1 MVTNDD
7 GRILLDLCR
16 HECDNQLGH
25 LSHPLVH
32 PVSPMQHS
40 SAYFTSSP
48 FPTPSHH
55 TVRSFPIHSM
65 TPIWIFPAYPLLIT
79 APFASNIIDA
89 VPTAAAATR
98 INAIAIALTA
108 VSIQG
113 AGFMVSIMIY
123 SAFIYRLMTR
133 KLPNEPTRPGIFVS
147 VGPSGFTVAGIVH
160 LANDLK
166 EKIVGIDEAFGS
178 PNGVVDAS
186 FVLKI
191 LADVVG
197 LWLWG
202 LCIWYDYSEIITPPG
217 LMC

>member
-1 MVTNDD
+1 
-7 GRILLDLCR
+7 
-16 HECDNQLGH
+16 
-25 LSHPLVH
+25 
-32 PVSPMQHS
+32 
-40 SAYFTSSP
+40 
-48 FPTPSHH
+48 
-55 TVRSFPIHSM
+55 M
-65 TPIWIFPAYPLLIT
+65 TPIWIFPAYPLLLT

-98 INAIAIALTA
+98 INAIAISLTA

-113 AGFMVSIMIY
+113 AGFMVSMMIY

-178 PNGVVDAS
+178 PNGVADAS

-191 LADVVG
+191 LADVMG

-202 LCIWYDYSEIITPPG
+202 LCIWYDSPMISIVQG
-217 LMC
+217 LVCAENSFRFFLVSIGSHWTLLLRPKDDRHKNHRIHFAMTWFVHL